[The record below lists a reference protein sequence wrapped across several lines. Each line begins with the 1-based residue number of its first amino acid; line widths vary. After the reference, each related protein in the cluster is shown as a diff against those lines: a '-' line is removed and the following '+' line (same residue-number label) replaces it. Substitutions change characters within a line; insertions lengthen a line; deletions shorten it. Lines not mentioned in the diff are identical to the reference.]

1 MSYFSKFNPGGAIA
15 DFRTVYQNAGPG
27 RWRYAVVAALC
38 TSGLFWALIGQSWT
52 VERRPPTITYINSW
66 PADRTAAETAAFIAD
81 NQRKKDLREAQD
93 AAAAK
98 EAQKLWMAVGRASG
112 IDVDEIKKKA
122 DADAA
127 AAKAKAKDAI
137 PQPATK
143 PAPQPSAQPAVKAP
157 VAR

>member
-1 MSYFSKFNPGGAIA
+1 MSYLSKFNPGGAIA

-27 RWRYAVVAALC
+27 RWRYVVVAALC

-52 VERRPPTITYINSW
+52 AERRPPTITYINSW

-81 NQRKKDLREAQD
+81 NQRKKELREAED

-127 AAKAKAKDAI
+127 AAKAKDAAPKPS
-137 PQPATK
+137 PQVSP
-143 PAPQPSAQPAVKAP
+143 QPAVKAP

>member
-1 MSYFSKFNPGGAIA
+1 MSYLSKFNPGGAIA
-15 DFRTVYQNAGPG
+15 DFRTVYRNAGPG
-27 RWRYAVVAALC
+27 RWRYAVIAALC

-52 VERRPPTITYINSW
+52 ADRRPPTITYVNSW
-66 PADRTAAETAAFIAD
+66 PQDRTAAETAAFIAE
-81 NQRKKDLREAQD
+81 NQRKKELGEAED

-127 AAKAKAKDAI
+127 AAKAKAKDAA
-137 PQPATK
+137 PQPA
-143 PAPQPSAQPAVKAP
+143 PQITPQPAVKAP